1 MMPGLDARADF
12 LARVPLFRGLKQR
25 QINDLAGSMVPRHF
39 DAGETIV
46 TQGKEGIGLFVLVSG
61 KAEVVRTGIDGG
73 TTLLNTFGPTDFFGE
88 LALLDGGPHTAA
100 VIAKEETE
108 CLVLV
113 HWEFMGKLKADP
125 EMVTVILQELVRR
138 FHRALQAV

>member
-1 MMPGLDARADF
+1 MPDLDEKADF

-25 QINDLAGSMVPRHF
+25 QLENLAGLMAVRHY

-61 KAEVVRTGIDGG
+61 EAEVVRTGADGS
-73 TTLLNTFGPTDFFGE
+73 TTKLNVFGPTDFFGE
-88 LALLDGGPHTAA
+88 LALLDGGPHTASVVA
-100 VIAKEETE
+100 VEETE

-113 HWEFMGKLKADP
+113 HWEFLGKLKQDA
-125 EMVTVILQELVRR
+125 EMVAVIMEEVVRR
-138 FHRALQAV
+138 FHMALRAV

>member
-1 MMPGLDARADF
+1 MPDLNANADF
-12 LARVPLFRGLKQR
+12 LAKVPIFRGLKQR
-25 QINDLAGSMVPRHF
+25 QIVGLAGSMVPRQYA
-39 DAGETIV
+39 AGETIV

-61 KAEVVRTGIDGG
+61 AAEVVRTGVDGS
-73 TTLLNTFGPTDFFGE
+73 TVTLNVFGPTDFFGE

-100 VIAKEETE
+100 VIAKEDTE

-113 HWEFMGKLKADP
+113 HWEFMGKLKSDP
-125 EMVTVILQELVRR
+125 EMVTTIMQEVVQR